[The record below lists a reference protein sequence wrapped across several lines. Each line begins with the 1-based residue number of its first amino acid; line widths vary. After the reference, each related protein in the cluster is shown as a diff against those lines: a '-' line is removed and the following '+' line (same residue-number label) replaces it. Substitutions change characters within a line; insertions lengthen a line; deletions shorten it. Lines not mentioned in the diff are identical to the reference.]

1 MAREEQAAA
10 VSAAHKPAKRSSS
23 VSGLG
28 LRLTSLNTSHL
39 AITLKRDGK
48 KWRNIN
54 KRRKLN
60 KEGRQERRKG
70 GNRGRNK
77 ESKNERKKEREKEGM
92 KEKINRRDNLR
103 FLYHKRNG
111 TLA

>member
-70 GNRGRNK
+70 RNRGRNK
-77 ESKNERKKEREKEGM
+77 ESRTRERKNERKKE
-92 KEKINRRDNLR
+92 
-103 FLYHKRNG
+103 
-111 TLA
+111 